1 MQTRYKRN
9 IIITAILYTA
19 LVFLSEKTFGNPDF
33 PLHFWIFT
41 TIPVWQWRVP
51 VHLSGFLWIVFW
63 NMKLKDKPIGWPVFA
78 SLLFFF
84 TAELLNKYLHHFFI
98 YAGKPFGADFSFC
111 VVIGLYAGLCTVC
124 SLLLR
129 RLAAHRFL

>member
-1 MQTRYKRN
+1 MRTHFKQN
-9 IIITAILYTA
+9 ILITAILYTA

-33 PLHFWIFT
+33 PVHFWEFIA
-41 TIPVWQWRVP
+41 IPAWKWSVP

-63 NMKLKDKPIGWPVFA
+63 NVKLKDKPIGWPVFA
-78 SLLFFF
+78 SLVFFF
-84 TAELLNKYLHHFFI
+84 TAELLNKYLYHFFI
-98 YAGKPFGADFSFC
+98 YSRQPLGEGFSFW

-129 RLAAHRFL
+129 RFADQRFL